1 MVKMH
6 MKNKPQNLVG
16 KLLQLLDSREKW
28 QTVLIMLLSVV
39 SAAAEL
45 IGVSI
50 ILPIINLTLGQGTAE
65 DSFYCRIIM
74 RLFGLESDD
83 SVIIVLILCTI
94 GIYIVKNLYL
104 IWMYGYVYRYAASV
118 RRNFAMKLLKVYM
131 RQPYPFFVRRKTP
144 DLIRSVN
151 EDTNNLYEVIYSL
164 CLLVSQA
171 ITAVCIMVYLAKTNL
186 VMTLVV
192 VVCLLFCAGGIVKI
206 LQKSMRSLGKKN
218 QNYQASLIHYLQ
230 QSFEGIKEIKIL
242 NTEGYFTDKYD
253 EVCSK
258 YVGNNYKFRMA
269 NMFPKYLIETVVI
282 IGIMSYMA
290 LCIRYN
296 SNYEVIVPQ
305 LAVFVS
311 AAYKLL
317 PTVNQMY
324 TYINTIMFYKA
335 SVDLVYTDMME
346 IEELQKQEGDDKKP
360 DAVEFRD
367 KILVEHVDF
376 AYEGADNY
384 VLKDVVVTIPKGKSV
399 AFIGSSGGGKT
410 TLADLILGLQKPV
423 RGRILVDDKD
433 ISECAKGWHDKIGYI
448 PQSIFLIDDTIR
460 NNIAFGVDKKEI
472 DDKRVWKALEEASL
486 KEFVESSAEGLD
498 MVVGERGVCLS
509 GGQRQRIGIARAL
522 YRNPEILVFDE
533 ATSALDNETEKE
545 VMKAIDGL
553 HGNKTMIMI
562 AHRLSTIENCDMV
575 YKVENRKVSLEKGM
589 P

>member
-1 MVKMH
+1 MH
-6 MKNKPQNLVG
+6 MKEKPKNLVG
-16 KLLQLLDSREKW
+16 KLLQLLERREKW
-28 QTVLIMLLSVV
+28 QTVLIMLLSVI

-50 ILPIINLTLGQGTAE
+50 ILPIIDLTLGQGETG

-74 RLFGLESDD
+74 KVFGIENSD
-83 SVIIVLILCTI
+83 SVIIALILCTI
-94 GIYIVKNLYL
+94 VIYIVKDLYL

-131 RQPYPFFVRRKTP
+131 RQPYTFFVKRKTP
-144 DLIRSVN
+144 ELIRSVN
-151 EDTNNLYEVIYSL
+151 DDTNNLYEVVYSL

-171 ITAVCIMVYLAKTNL
+171 ITAVCIVIYLAKTNV
-186 VMTLVV
+186 VMTLIV
-192 VVCLLFCAGGIVKI
+192 VVCLLICAGGIVKI
-206 LQKSMRSLGKKN
+206 LQKTMRSLGKKN
-218 QNYQASLIHYLQ
+218 QNYQASLINYLQ

-242 NTEGYFTDKYD
+242 NTEGYFTGKYD
-253 EVCSK
+253 EVCTK

-282 IGIMSYMA
+282 IGIMSYLA
-290 LCIRYN
+290 LCIQYS
-296 SNYEVIVPQ
+296 SNYAVIVPQ

-335 SVDLVYTDMME
+335 SVDLVYRDVME
-346 IEELQKQEGDDKKP
+346 IEELEKQAEETGRAKE
-360 DAVEFRD
+360 VEFQDR
-367 KILVEHVDF
+367 IRVENVDF
-376 AYEGADNY
+376 AYEGAGSL
-384 VLKDVVVTIPKGKSV
+384 VLKDVSISIPKGKSV

-423 RGRILVDDKD
+423 KGKVLVDDKD
-433 ISECAKGWHDKIGYI
+433 ISDYPKSWHDKIGYI

-460 NNIAFGVDKKEI
+460 NNIAFGVDRQEI
-472 DDKRVWKALEEASL
+472 DDQRIWKALEEASL

-498 MVVGERGVCLS
+498 MIVGERGVCLS

-553 HGNKTMIMI
+553 HGNKTMIII
-562 AHRLSTIENCDMV
+562 AHRLSTIENCDIV
-575 YKVENRKVSLEKGM
+575 YKIENQKVVQER
-589 P
+589 

>member
-1 MVKMH
+1 
-6 MKNKPQNLVG
+6 MKKKPQNLVG
-16 KLLQLLDSREKW
+16 KLLQLLERREKW

-45 IGVSI
+45 TGVSI
-50 ILPIINLTLGQGTAE
+50 ILPIIDLTLGQGEAQ

-74 RLFGLESDD
+74 KLFGIENRD
-83 SVIIVLILCTI
+83 SIIIVLILCTI
-94 GIYIVKNLYL
+94 VIYIVKNLYL

-131 RQPYPFFVRRKTP
+131 RQPYTFFVKRKTP
-144 DLIRSVN
+144 ELIRSVN

-171 ITAVCIMVYLAKTNL
+171 ITAVCIVVYLAKTNV

-192 VVCLLFCAGGIVKI
+192 VVCLLICAGGIVKI

-218 QNYQASLIHYLQ
+218 QNYQASLINYLQ

-242 NTEGYFTDKYD
+242 NTEGYFTGKYD
-253 EVCSK
+253 EVCTK

-290 LCIRYN
+290 LCIQYS
-296 SNYEVIVPQ
+296 SNYAVIVPQ

-335 SVDLVYTDMME
+335 SVELVYRDVME
-346 IEELQKQEGDDKKP
+346 IEELEKQAEEKEEAKE
-360 DAVEFRD
+360 VQFQD
-367 KILVEHVDF
+367 KIRVENVDF

-384 VLKDVVVTIPKGKSV
+384 VLKDVSITIPKGKSV

-410 TLADLILGLQKPV
+410 TLADLILGLQIPV
-423 RGRILVDDKD
+423 KGRILVDDKN
-433 ISECAKGWHDKIGYI
+433 ISDYAKSWHDKIGYI
-448 PQSIFLIDDTIR
+448 PQSIFLVDDTVR
-460 NNIAFGVDKKEI
+460 NNIAFGIAKQEI
-472 DDKRVWKALEEASL
+472 DDERVWKALEEASL

-498 MVVGERGVCLS
+498 MIVGERGVCLS

-553 HGNKTMIMI
+553 HGNKTMIII
-562 AHRLSTIENCDMV
+562 AHRLSTIENCDIV
-575 YKVENRKVSLEKGM
+575 YKIENQKVVQV
-589 P
+589 